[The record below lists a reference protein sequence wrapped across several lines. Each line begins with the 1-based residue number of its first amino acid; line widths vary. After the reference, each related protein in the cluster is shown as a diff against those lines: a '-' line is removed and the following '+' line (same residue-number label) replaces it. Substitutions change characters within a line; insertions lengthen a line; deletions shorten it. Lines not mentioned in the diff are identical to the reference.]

1 MSKRWGRLLAGFV
14 NGATAPQRPWRRAHS
29 RLRVLERLIQRH
41 QVPTRHGPITFVS
54 THVNALSFP
63 RYHDRREPETIAW
76 IDRFETP
83 CTYWDIGANVGE
95 FALYAALRP
104 GVSVIAFEP
113 SAANYAAF
121 CRNIEANGR
130 GDRIE
135 AFCLALGARTQLGH
149 LNLTDSE
156 VAGYFNSFESNE
168 DCFGRPLNVAFRQ
181 SMIGFTVDEFRAKF
195 GLPAPNY
202 LKLDVDGT
210 EEHILDGAAATL
222 ADPALRSVIVEI
234 EEADTPRNARIIER
248 LARAGFVLTGRG
260 AEQGGVS
267 NGIFDRAGKRI
278 PAERAP
284 VQELQVIPGG

>member
-1 MSKRWGRLLAGFV
+1 MSKRWGRLLAGLV
-14 NGATAPQRPWRRAHS
+14 NGVTAPQHHWRRAHT
-29 RLRVLERLIQRH
+29 RLRVVERLIQRDM
-41 QVPTRHGPITFVS
+41 VETRHGSIIFVS
-54 THVNALSFP
+54 THANALMFP
-63 RYHDRREPETIAW
+63 RYHASREPETIVW

-83 CTYWDIGANVGE
+83 CVYWDIGANVGE

-104 GVSVIAFEP
+104 GVSVVAFEP

-130 GDRIE
+130 ADRVE

-149 LNLTDSE
+149 LNLSDSE
-156 VAGYFNSFESNE
+156 VAGYFNSFESDE

-181 SMIGFTVDEFRAKF
+181 SMVGFTVDEFRAKF
-195 GLPAPNY
+195 GLPPPNY

-248 LARAGFVLTGRG
+248 LDRAGFVLTGRG

-267 NGIFDRAGKRI
+267 NGIFDR
-278 PAERAP
+278 PAARREAAAA
-284 VQELQVIPGG
+284 E

>member
-1 MSKRWGRLLAGFV
+1 MSKRWGRLLAGIV
-14 NGATAPQRPWRRAHS
+14 NGVTAPQHHWRRAHT
-29 RLRVLERLIQRH
+29 RLRVVERLIQRDT
-41 QVPTRHGPITFVS
+41 VETRHGPIVFVS
-54 THVNALSFP
+54 THANALMFP
-63 RYHDRREPETIAW
+63 RYHASREPETIAW
-76 IDRFETP
+76 IDGFETP
-83 CTYWDIGANVGE
+83 CVYWDIGANVGE

-104 GVSVIAFEP
+104 DVSVVAFEP

-130 GDRIE
+130 SDRVQ
-135 AFCLALGARTQLGH
+135 AFCLALGARTQLGS

-181 SMIGFTVDEFRAKF
+181 SMIGFTVDEFRGKF

-248 LARAGFVLTGRG
+248 LSRAGFTLTGRG

-267 NGIFDRAGKRI
+267 NGIFAR
-278 PAERAP
+278 PAVEREAAAA
-284 VQELQVIPGG
+284 Q